1 MHVRAHAA
9 SPAASPP
16 PNFGLP
22 KSAMSVQGRQ
32 GQRTEQTELQ
42 VPLSSAEAVAV
53 GAVLLGHWDRDLVT
67 KMRLEMA
74 DIGHC

>member
-1 MHVRAHAA
+1 
-9 SPAASPP
+9 
-16 PNFGLP
+16 
-22 KSAMSVQGRQ
+22 MSVQGRQ